1 LTATTAFAPATTEG
15 KNQVPRPDRHPEPAR
30 KDEPMQTPSPE
41 GSDPLGGSASGD
53 PLAEIDQ
60 LIQNKRG
67 EEQKA
72 ADRSAQLQ
80 TDRSDFAAEFT
91 SVCEEQVRPAME
103 AILQRLRRNGGG
115 GVIDERP
122 ENVGQHHTHRLTLW
136 MSFSGEI
143 TGAPRQDRHPYLQLD
158 ADIDKRSV
166 AVSEGDMWQGQG
178 GNRSGKFA
186 DWQLVEITAPRV
198 TQEILAIIR
207 RALR

>member
-1 LTATTAFAPATTEG
+1 
-15 KNQVPRPDRHPEPAR
+15 
-30 KDEPMQTPSPE
+30 MQTPSPE
-41 GSDPLGGSASGD
+41 GSDLLGGPAAGD

-60 LIQNKRG
+60 LMQNNLR
-67 EEQKA
+67 EEQEA
-72 ADRSAQLQ
+72 AERDARLE

-91 SVCEEQVRPAME
+91 RVCQRQVRPAME
-103 AILQRLRRNGGG
+103 AILERLRRNGGG
-115 GVIDERP
+115 GVIEERP
-122 ENVGQHHTHRLTLW
+122 EDVGQHHTHRLTLW

-158 ADIDKRSV
+158 ADVDKRSV
-166 AVSEGDMWQGQG
+166 TVSEGDMWQGQG

-186 DWQLVEITAPRV
+186 EWKLVEITDARV

>member
-1 LTATTAFAPATTEG
+1 MPA
-15 KNQVPRPDRHPEPAR
+15 
-30 KDEPMQTPSPE
+30 
-41 GSDPLGGSASGD
+41 D

-60 LIQNKRG
+60 LMQNKLR
-67 EEQKA
+67 EEQAA
-72 ADRSAQLQ
+72 ADRSAQLE

-91 SVCEEQVRPAME
+91 SVCEQQVRPAME

-115 GVIDERP
+115 GVIEDRP
-122 ENVGQHHTHRLTLW
+122 EDFGQRHAQLILW

-143 TGAPRQDRHPYLQLD
+143 TGAPRHDRHPYLQLD

-166 AVSEGDMWQGQG
+166 TVSEGDMWQGQG

-186 DWQLVEITAPRV
+186 EWQLVEITPARV